1 MANPVSEVSLTE
13 KELELPSGNLDSSAG
28 AIVDFW
34 GVVRA
39 LEDGR
44 EIDGIQYEAHR
55 MMAEHQLQLI
65 ARQAAADFA
74 LKLIVVR
81 HRVGF
86 VRVAEPSLFLRVAGR
101 NRAEAFEASQWIVDE
116 LKRRVPIW
124 KRPKFKID
132 NRPAEE
138 GEQRRMHTGV
148 ASRRGRRLQ
157 LRR

>member
-13 KELELPSGNLDSSAG
+13 RELELPSRNLDSCAG

-65 ARQAAADFA
+65 AQQAAADFA

-148 ASRRGRRLQ
+148 ASRRGRRLR
-157 LRR
+157 LR